1 MQMNI
6 NNRRKKDFTVL
17 KIVFVVGV
25 VTSLIWGWLY
35 VTWQKL
41 PSRIHIKQGA
51 VEEFNFAIPAIARIS
66 KQEQAIGEVD
76 LSRPVTLYATDTDR
90 YHMSVELFGFI
101 NFKETEVSVI
111 NDIQLKPVGQ
121 PIGIY
126 LKTKGILVLQSG
138 EFVGQDGF
146 KKEPAALL
154 QEGDYILAYD
164 GEEIEKKRVLIEKIA
179 SSNGEPVVLTIERNG
194 EVFDL
199 MVTPEKNEE
208 GEYKLGI
215 WVRDNA
221 QGVGTMTYLTKEN
234 EFGAL
239 GHGINDLD
247 TSTLMN
253 LSYGNLYQ
261 AEIISIKKGNVGEPG
276 EMTGYISYEKDEYLG
291 EINQNTDEGIYGVVR
306 ESFAQQTGDGYM
318 DIGMRQEVTTGP
330 VQILCTV
337 SDETAYYDAEITDIY
352 SQTESSS
359 RGFRIHITDERL
371 LQETGGIVQG
381 MSGAP
386 IIQNGKLIGAV
397 THVLVQDP
405 TRGYGIFIENMLEA
419 AE

>member
-1 MQMNI
+1 MQMKI
-6 NNRRKKDFTVL
+6 KRPKKDHTVL
-17 KIVFVVGV
+17 KLFFWISTVMF
-25 VTSLIWGWLY
+25 LIWGWLY
-35 VTWQKL
+35 LTWQKL

-51 VEEFNFAIPAIARIS
+51 VEEFDFAIPAIAKIS

-76 LSRPVTLYATDTDR
+76 LSRPITLYATDTDS
-90 YHMSVELFGFI
+90 YSMSVELFGFI

-111 NDIQLKPVGQ
+111 NDVQLKPVGK

-138 EFVGQDGF
+138 EFVGEDGF
-146 KKEPAALL
+146 VKEPSALL

-164 GEEIEKKRVLIEKIA
+164 GEVIEKKSVLIDKIA
-179 SSNGEPVVLTIERNG
+179 SSNGEPIVLTIDRNG

-199 MVTPEKNEE
+199 MVTPEKNEA

-215 WVRDNA
+215 WIRDNA
-221 QGVGTMTYLTKEN
+221 QGVGTMTYLTKNN

-247 TSTLMN
+247 TSTLMS

-261 AEIISIKKGNVGEPG
+261 AEIISIKKGAVGEPG
-276 EMTGYISYEKDEYLG
+276 EMTGYISYEQDEYLG
-291 EINQNTDEGIYGVVR
+291 EINQNTEEGIYGVVR
-306 ESFAQQTGDGYM
+306 ESFADQTGDGYM
-318 DIGMRQEVTTGP
+318 DIAMRQEVTTGP
-330 VQILCTV
+330 IQILCTV
-337 SDETAYYDAEITDIY
+337 SDTAEYYDAEITDIY

-359 RGFRIHITDERL
+359 RGFRIHITDKRL

-405 TRGYGIFIENMLEA
+405 TRGYGIFIEEMLEH
-419 AE
+419 